1 MEQFIPE
8 VIPPTSP
15 LTAARCFAFCAD
27 DLLVHASTGQVDVP
41 TRELLAQAEIKGERE
56 FYLGSDRHYGPC
68 FAVELGA
75 DYTPP
80 DGFQLHGLRDLASP
94 LGDLLFAIGG
104 RAVQI
109 INWARTHRYCGRCGT
124 ETQSAPTER
133 AQVCPACGLTA
144 FPRLSPAI
152 IVRIRRGDQILLAR
166 NHRFPPGR
174 FSILAGFVEP
184 GETLEE
190 AVVREVRE
198 EVGIQV
204 RNIQYVSSQPWPF
217 PNSLMLGFTAEYA
230 EGELDVDGDELVEAH
245 WFSPDDLPD
254 LPPTISIAR
263 KMIDQFLESVA

>member
-1 MEQFIPE
+1 MRPSASPYRVNQRSWNSSYRKLYLQL
-8 VIPPTSP
+8 PPH
-15 LTAARCFAFCAD
+15 ARCFAFCAD

-41 TRELLAQAEIKGERE
+41 TRELLAQAGIKGERE

-133 AQVCPACGLTA
+133 AQVCPECGLTA

-174 FSILAGFVEP
+174 FSIFAGVVVP
-184 GETLEE
+184 GEKREE
-190 AVVREVRE
+190 ARGGGVGGVV
-198 EVGIQV
+198 GNQV

-230 EGELDVDGDELVEAH
+230 EGELGMVETKLAEAH
-245 WFSPDDLPD
+245 WFHPTTYPIYR
-254 LPPTISIAR
+254 PP
-263 KMIDQFLESVA
+263 